1 MFSAAGKSAVTS
13 GYNIN
18 NSLRLRSSASAYL
31 SRTPASAGNR
41 RTWTLSM
48 WFKLGALPT
57 ADNNLYRSSSDAAA
71 NQIWIY
77 FNSSNSNALN
87 FGIRIS
93 STNYQLQ
100 IAPIHRD
107 PSAWY
112 HLVYAVDT
120 TQATSSN
127 RAKIYINGQQV
138 TTFLSSSYPPQ
149 NSDTSTN
156 NTGSHAFGSTVSGGG
171 YFDGYMTEVNFID
184 GSALTPSSFGE
195 TDGTTGVWK
204 PKRFGGSFGTNGFYL
219 PFSDIA
225 TTSGSNAGLGKDFSG
240 NANYWTTNNISV
252 TSGATYDAML
262 DSPTNTSATV
272 ANYCVLNPLDNPSSS
287 NSLANANLTPSTAG
301 ASGWNGIRSTIAFPT
316 TGKWYYEVTLTS
328 GTTNIFL
335 GVVSKDA
342 SGVYHDHADTFAVRM
357 SDCALRPSGSTA
369 TGTKASY
376 AVGDIFGVAI
386 DCSTPTVQFYKNG
399 SLNVTYTS
407 PTFDPTKTYFPCFM
421 GNDTGASATHNY
433 NFGQRPFSYTPPSGY
448 VALNTFNLADSTIKK
463 GNLHMDATAYTGT
476 NGSPTT
482 QVISSNFQPDLL
494 WFKKRS
500 ASYDHAL
507 IDSVRGIN
515 KQLYSN
521 LTNAEGTDGDVLA
534 AIGSTSFTV
543 GNSNYSNYGTLVAW
557 TWKAGGTSTVNTSGT
572 ISSNVSVNTT
582 AGFSVIGYTGTG
594 SAGTIGH
601 GLGVAPK
608 MVIVKSRTTAGDEW
622 CVWHTSLTN
631 ATYYLYLNST
641 ATQAVDVNF
650 WNSTAPSSTVV
661 TLGSNVRTN
670 RSGGSFIC
678 YAWAEIA
685 GFSKFGSYT
694 GNGSTDGTFVYT
706 GFRPKYIL
714 IKRINLTE
722 DWYIY
727 DTSRITYNLGN
738 IFIYADL
745 TDAEN
750 TGATGIDILSNGFKQ
765 RQTGGGNN
773 ASGSTYIYAAYAE
786 NPFKNALA
794 R

>member
-1 MFSAAGKSAVTS
+1 
-13 GYNIN
+13 
-18 NSLRLRSSASAYL
+18 
-31 SRTPASAGNR
+31 
-41 RTWTLSM
+41 
-48 WFKLGALPT
+48 
-57 ADNNLYRSSSDAAA
+57 
-71 NQIWIY
+71 
-77 FNSSNSNALN
+77 
-87 FGIRIS
+87 
-93 STNYQLQ
+93 
-100 IAPIHRD
+100 
-107 PSAWY
+107 
-112 HLVYAVDT
+112 
-120 TQATSSN
+120 
-127 RAKIYINGQQV
+127 
-138 TTFLSSSYPPQ
+138 
-149 NSDTSTN
+149 
-156 NTGSHAFGSTVSGGG
+156 
-171 YFDGYMTEVNFID
+171 MTEVNFVD
-184 GSALTPSSFGE
+184 GQALAPTSFGYVNPA
-195 TDGTTGVWK
+195 TGVWSPLK
-204 PKRFGGSFGTNGFYL
+204 FVGTYGTNGFYL
-219 PFSDIA
+219 KFSDIA
-225 TTSGSNAGLGKDFSG
+225 LTSGSNAGLGKDFSG
-240 NANYWTTNNISV
+240 NGNYWTTNNISV
-252 TSGATYDAML
+252 TSGITYDAML

-272 ANYCVLNPLDNPSSS
+272 ANYATLNPVDNPSSS

-335 GVVSKDA
+335 GIVSKDA

-572 ISSNVSVNTT
+572 ISSNVSVNAT
-582 AGFSVIGYTGTG
+582 AGFSVVTYTGNG
-594 SAGTIGH
+594 SNSTVGH

-608 MVIVKSRTTAGDEW
+608 MIIVKNRTTGAGNGNW
-622 CVWHTSLTN
+622 AVYHASLGATKYLLLNTSDAAGTS
-631 ATYYLYLNST
+631 ST
-641 ATQAVDVNF
+641 R
-650 WNSTAPSSTVV
+650 WNDTAPSSTVFTV
-661 TLGSNVRTN
+661 GITGTVNDPSNNYVAYC
-670 RSGGSFIC
+670 F
-678 YAWAEIA
+678 AEIA
-685 GFSKFGSYT
+685 GFSKFTTYT
-694 GNGSTDGTFVYT
+694 GNGSTDGPFVYL
-706 GFRPKYIL
+706 GFRPKFVMV
-714 IKRINLTE
+714 KGDVAGV
-722 DWYIY
+722 DWAIS
-727 DTSRITYNLGN
+727 DSTRNTYNVVNARLQ
-738 IFIYADL
+738 ASL
-745 TDAEN
+745 TNAED
-750 TGATGIDILSNGFKQ
+750 TGDSWCDFLSNGFKI
-765 RQTGGGNN
+765 R
-773 ASGSTYIYAAYAE
+773 STNTNQNYNGYTFIVMAFAE

>member
-71 NQIWIY
+71 NQIWVY

-184 GSALTPSSFGE
+184 GSAL
-195 TDGTTGVWK
+195 
-204 PKRFGGSFGTNGFYL
+204 
-219 PFSDIA
+219 
-225 TTSGSNAGLGKDFSG
+225 GKDFSG
-240 NANYWTTNNISV
+240 NGNYWTTNNISV
-252 TSGATYDAML
+252 TSGVTYDAMI
-262 DSPTNTSATV
+262 DSPTNGASGTQPV
-272 ANYCVLNPLDNPSSS
+272 GNYCTLNPLESFTNPVPQQ
-287 NSLANANLTPSTAG
+287 ANLYVPGTDYSQLKGTM
-301 ASGWNGIRSTIAFPT
+301 SVS
-316 TGKWYYEVTLTS
+316 TGKWYFEWVSIGSNLPPYVGVSKASITSWSNVTTS
-328 GTTNIFL
+328 GISWYGHNESYYKNF
-335 GVVSKDA
+335 
-342 SGVYHDHADTFAVRM
+342 
-357 SDCALRPSGSTA
+357 TA
-369 TGTKASY
+369 TSLVSVSAMS
-376 AVGDIFGVAI
+376 VGDIIGVAF
-386 DCSTPTVQFYKNG
+386 DCDAGTVAYYKNNTLVHTDTTLTPNELVAPTLIGTFSGG
-399 SLNVTYTS
+399 SWS
-407 PTFDPTKTYFPCFM
+407 
-421 GNDTGASATHNY
+421 SAAF
-433 NFGQRPFSYTPPSGY
+433 NFGQRPFAYTPPTGY
-448 VALNTFNLADSTIKK
+448 QALCTTNLPDSTIKK

-500 ASYDHAL
+500 ASYDH
-507 IDSVRGIN
+507 
-515 KQLYSN
+515 
-521 LTNAEGTDGDVLA
+521 
-534 AIGSTSFTV
+534 
-543 GNSNYSNYGTLVAW
+543 GTLVAW

-572 ISSNVSVNTT
+572 ISSNVSVNAT
-582 AGFSVIGYTGTG
+582 AGFSVVTYTGNG
-594 SAGTIGH
+594 SNSTVGH

-608 MVIVKSRTTAGDEW
+608 MIIVKNRTTGAGNGNW
-622 CVWHTSLTN
+622 AVYHASLGATKYLLLNTSDAAGTS
-631 ATYYLYLNST
+631 ST
-641 ATQAVDVNF
+641 R
-650 WNSTAPSSTVV
+650 WNDTAPSSTVFTV
-661 TLGSNVRTN
+661 GITGTVNDPSNNYVAYC
-670 RSGGSFIC
+670 F
-678 YAWAEIA
+678 AEIA
-685 GFSKFGSYT
+685 GFSKFTTYT
-694 GNGSTDGTFVYT
+694 GNGSTDGPFVYL
-706 GFRPKYIL
+706 GFRPKFVMV
-714 IKRINLTE
+714 KGDVAGV
-722 DWYIY
+722 DWAIS
-727 DTSRITYNLGN
+727 DSTRNTYNVVNARLQ
-738 IFIYADL
+738 ASL
-745 TDAEN
+745 TNAED
-750 TGATGIDILSNGFKQ
+750 TGDSWCDFLSNGFKI
-765 RQTGGGNN
+765 R
-773 ASGSTYIYAAYAE
+773 STNTNQNYNGYTFIVMAFAE